1 MAAVL
6 KLLEYR
12 TSSQLTYVTPSNKA
26 NKVNSGK
33 VIDLVVCGFIR
44 NLETLVPLSMVIPE
58 DLSNIVM
65 KFYPTLTRSEMLMFR
80 LKQREGI

>member
-1 MAAVL
+1 MLRSQNFGKFVTFSRIPSRSRFKSFILLILNMAAVL

-33 VIDLVVCGFIR
+33 VIDLVV
-44 NLETLVPLSMVIPE
+44 
-58 DLSNIVM
+58 
-65 KFYPTLTRSEMLMFR
+65 
-80 LKQREGI
+80 